1 MRRFV
6 VLCHIC
12 SNTDYE
18 GGNLQSVCVLWCFVL
33 VEDGCSTPH
42 EEQKEEQKEGQKDCE
57 DYNHDHN
64 GDGLITDEDWMGEDG
79 ADKRCGLHTAMV
91 DRDGAE
97 KQKW

>member
-1 MRRFV
+1 M
-6 VLCHIC
+6 
-12 SNTDYE
+12 
-18 GGNLQSVCVLWCFVL
+18 L
-33 VEDGCSTPH
+33 VEDGCPTPH
-42 EEQKEEQKEGQKDCE
+42 EEQKEGQKDCE

-97 KQKW
+97 KQK